1 MGSGYFSNAGVF
13 LIDSLFGL
21 YICAVLLRLLFQVVR
36 ADFYNPLCQAIV
48 TVTNPVLRPLRRYIP
63 ALLTIDTASVLLIF
77 ALQLINTSLVALVM
91 GVTPKLAGLLVV
103 AVAEIA
109 NKTVWIFL
117 AAVVAQFVLSWVAA
131 GGYNPVIGVIQALAE
146 PLLRPVRRV
155 LPPLGGLDFSPWVVM
170 IGLNLLLM
178 LAVAP
183 LRDAGIS
190 LLWGRP

>member
-63 ALLTIDTASVLLIF
+63 ALLTIDTASVLLIL
-77 ALQLINTSLVALVM
+77 ALQLINTYLVTLVM
-91 GVTPKLAGLLVV
+91 GVSPNLGGLLVV

-109 NKTVWIFL
+109 NKTVWIL
-117 AAVVAQFVLSWVAA
+117 MAAVIAQIVLSWVSP
-131 GGYNPVIGVIQALAE
+131 GGYNPVIGVIQALSE
-146 PLLRPVRRV
+146 PLLRPARGL
-155 LPPLGGLDFSPWVVM
+155 LPPLGGLDFSAMVVV
-170 IGLNLLLM
+170 IGLNLILM

-183 LRDAGIS
+183 LRDAGYS
-190 LLWGRP
+190 LL

>member
-21 YICAVLLRLLFQVVR
+21 YICAVLLRLMFQVVR

-63 ALLTIDTASVLLIF
+63 ALLTIDTASVLLIL
-77 ALQLINTSLVALVM
+77 ALQLINTYLVALVV
-91 GVTPKLAGLLVV
+91 GVSPNLGGLLVV

-109 NKTVWIFL
+109 SKTVWIFM
-117 AAVVAQFVLSWVAA
+117 AAVIAQIVLSWVSP
-131 GGYNPVIGVIQALAE
+131 GGYNPVIGVIQALSE
-146 PLLRPVRRV
+146 PLLRPARGL
-155 LPPLGGLDFSPWVVM
+155 LPPLGGLDFSAMVVV
-170 IGLNLLLM
+170 IGLNLILM

-183 LRDAGIS
+183 LRDAGYS
-190 LLWGRP
+190 LL

>member
-63 ALLTIDTASVLLIF
+63 ALASIDTASVLLILS
-77 ALQLINTSLVALVM
+77 LQLLNTFLVALVV
-91 GVTPKLAGLLVV
+91 GVSPNLAGMLVV

-109 NKTVWIFL
+109 SKTVWIFM
-117 AAVVAQFVLSWVAA
+117 AAVIAQIVLSWVAP
-131 GGYNPVIGVIQALAE
+131 GGYNPVIGVIQALSE
-146 PLLRPVRRV
+146 PVLRPARRL
-155 LPPLGGLDFSPWVVM
+155 LPPLGGLDFSAMVVV
-170 IGLNLLLM
+170 IVLNLLLM
-178 LAVAP
+178 LVVAP
-183 LRDAGIS
+183 LRDVGYS
-190 LLWGRP
+190 LL

>member
-21 YICAVLLRLLFQVVR
+21 YICAVLLRLMFQVVR

-63 ALLTIDTASVLLIF
+63 ALLTIDTASVLLIL
-77 ALQLINTSLVALVM
+77 ALQLINTYLVTLVM
-91 GVTPKLAGLLVV
+91 GVSPNLGGLLVV

-109 NKTVWIFL
+109 NKTVWIL
-117 AAVVAQFVLSWVAA
+117 MAAVIAQIVLSWVSP
-131 GGYNPVIGVIQALAE
+131 GGYNPVIGVIQALSE
-146 PLLRPVRRV
+146 PLLRPARGL
-155 LPPLGGLDFSPWVVM
+155 LPPLGGLDFSAMVVV
-170 IGLNLLLM
+170 IGLNLILM

-183 LRDAGIS
+183 LRDAGYS
-190 LLWGRP
+190 LL

>member
-21 YICAVLLRLLFQVVR
+21 YICAVLLRLLFQLVR

-63 ALLTIDTASVLLIF
+63 ALRAVDTSSVLLILM
-77 ALQLINTSLVALVM
+77 LQLLNTFLVALLV
-91 GVTPKLAGLLVV
+91 GVSPKLGGLLVV
-103 AVAEIA
+103 ALAEIA

-117 AAVVAQFVLSWVAA
+117 GAVIVQIVLSWVAP
-131 GGYNPVIGVIQALAE
+131 GGHNPVIRVINDLSE
-146 PLLRPVRRV
+146 PLLQPARRL
-155 LPPLGGLDFSPWVVM
+155 LPPLGGLDFSPMLVVL
-170 IGLNLLLM
+170 GLNLLLM

-183 LRDAGIS
+183 LRDVGYS
-190 LLWGRP
+190 LL

>member
-21 YICAVLLRLLFQVVR
+21 YVSAVLLRLLFQIVR

-63 ALLTIDTASVLLIF
+63 ALFSIDTSSVLLIF
-77 ALQLINTSLVALVM
+77 ALQLLNTYLVALMV
-91 GVTPKLAGLLVV
+91 GITPKLGGLLVV
-103 AVAEIA
+103 TIAEVA
-109 NKTVWIFL
+109 NKTVWIFMG
-117 AAVVAQFVLSWVAA
+117 AVIVQIVLSWVAP
-131 GGYNPVIGVIQALAE
+131 GGYNPVIGVIKALSE
-146 PLLRPVRRV
+146 PLLRPARRL
-155 LPPLGGLDFSPWVVM
+155 LPPLGGLDFSAMVVV

-183 LRDAGIS
+183 LRDIGYS
-190 LLWGRP
+190 LL

>member
-21 YICAVLLRLLFQVVR
+21 YICAVLLRLMFQVVR

-63 ALLTIDTASVLLIF
+63 ALLTIDTASVLLIL
-77 ALQLINTSLVALVM
+77 ALQLINTYLVALVV
-91 GVTPKLAGLLVV
+91 GVSPNLGGLLVV

-109 NKTVWIFL
+109 NKTVWIFM
-117 AAVVAQFVLSWVAA
+117 AAVIAQIVLSWVSP
-131 GGYNPVIGVIQALAE
+131 GGYNPVIGVIQALSE
-146 PLLRPVRRV
+146 PLLRPARGL
-155 LPPLGGLDFSPWVVM
+155 LPPLGGLDFSAMVVV
-170 IGLNLLLM
+170 IGLNLILM

-183 LRDAGIS
+183 LRDVGYS
-190 LLWGRP
+190 LL

>member
-21 YICAVLLRLLFQVVR
+21 YVGAVLLRLLFQIVR

-63 ALLTIDTASVLLIF
+63 ALFSIDTSSVLLIL
-77 ALQLINTSLVALVM
+77 ALQLLNTYLVALMV
-91 GVTPKLAGLLVV
+91 GITPKLGGLLVV
-103 AVAEIA
+103 TIAEVA
-109 NKTVWIFL
+109 NKTVWIFMG
-117 AAVVAQFVLSWVAA
+117 AVIVQIVLSWVAP
-131 GGYNPVIGVIQALAE
+131 GGYNPVIGVIKALSE
-146 PLLRPVRRV
+146 PLLRPARRL
-155 LPPLGGLDFSPWVVM
+155 LPPLGGLDFSAMVVV

-183 LRDAGIS
+183 LRDIGYS
-190 LLWGRP
+190 LL

>member
-21 YICAVLLRLLFQVVR
+21 YICAVLLRLLFQLVR

-63 ALLTIDTASVLLIF
+63 ALRAVDTSSVLLILM
-77 ALQLINTSLVALVM
+77 LQLLNTFLVALLV
-91 GVTPKLAGLLVV
+91 GVSPKLGGLLVV
-103 AVAEIA
+103 ALAEIA

-117 AAVVAQFVLSWVAA
+117 GAVIVQIVLSWVAP
-131 GGYNPVIGVIQALAE
+131 GGYNPVIRVINDLSE
-146 PLLRPVRRV
+146 PLLQPARRL
-155 LPPLGGLDFSPWVVM
+155 LPPLGGLDFSPMLVVL
-170 IGLNLLLM
+170 GLNLLLM

-183 LRDAGIS
+183 LRDVGYS
-190 LLWGRP
+190 LL

>member
-63 ALLTIDTASVLLIF
+63 ALLSIDTASVLLIL
-77 ALQLINTSLVALVM
+77 ALQLINTYLVAVMM
-91 GVTPKLAGLLVV
+91 GVAPNLGGLLVV

-109 NKTVWIFL
+109 NKTVWIL
-117 AAVVAQFVLSWVAA
+117 MAAVIAQIVLSWVSP
-131 GGYNPVIGVIQALAE
+131 GGYNPVIGVIQALSE
-146 PLLRPVRRV
+146 PLLRPARGL
-155 LPPLGGLDFSPWVVM
+155 LPPLGGLDFSPMVVV
-170 IGLNLLLM
+170 IGLNLILM

-183 LRDAGIS
+183 LRDAGYS
-190 LLWGRP
+190 LL

>member
-21 YICAVLLRLLFQVVR
+21 YICAVLLRLLFQLVR

-63 ALLTIDTASVLLIF
+63 ALRAVDTSSVLLILM
-77 ALQLINTSLVALVM
+77 LQLLNTFLVALLV
-91 GVTPKLAGLLVV
+91 GVSPKLGGLLVV
-103 AVAEIA
+103 ALAEIA

-117 AAVVAQFVLSWVAA
+117 GAVIVQIVLSWVAP
-131 GGYNPVIGVIQALAE
+131 GGDNPVIRVINDLSE
-146 PLLRPVRRV
+146 PLLQPARRL
-155 LPPLGGLDFSPWVVM
+155 LPPLGGLDFSPMLVVL
-170 IGLNLLLM
+170 GLNLLLM

-183 LRDAGIS
+183 LRDVGYS
-190 LLWGRP
+190 LL

>member
-13 LIDSLFGL
+13 LIDSVFGL
-21 YICAVLLRLLFQVVR
+21 YICAVLLRLLFQIVR

-63 ALLTIDTASVLLIF
+63 ALFTLDTSSVLLIL
-77 ALQLINTSLVALVM
+77 ALQLLNTYLVALLV
-91 GVTPKLAGLLVV
+91 GITPKLLGLLVV
-103 AVAEIA
+103 AIAEVA

-117 AAVVAQFVLSWVAA
+117 GAVVVQIVLSWVAP
-131 GGYNPVIGVIQALAE
+131 GGYNPVIGVINALSE
-146 PLLRPVRRV
+146 PLLRPARRL
-155 LPPLGGLDFSPWVVM
+155 LPPLGGLDFSPMVVV

-183 LRDAGIS
+183 LRDVGYS
-190 LLWGRP
+190 LY

>member
-63 ALLTIDTASVLLIF
+63 ALASIDTASVLLILS
-77 ALQLINTSLVALVM
+77 LQLLNTFLVALVV
-91 GVTPKLAGLLVV
+91 GVSPNLAGMLVV

-109 NKTVWIFL
+109 SKTVWIFM
-117 AAVVAQFVLSWVAA
+117 AAVIAQIVLSWVAP
-131 GGYNPVIGVIQALAE
+131 GGYNPVIGVIQALSE
-146 PLLRPVRRV
+146 PVLRPARRL
-155 LPPLGGLDFSPWVVM
+155 LPPLGGLDFSAMVVM
-170 IGLNLLLM
+170 IVLNLLLM
-178 LAVAP
+178 LVVAP
-183 LRDAGIS
+183 LRDVGYS
-190 LLWGRP
+190 LL